1 MKAQALLAA
10 CLLATFFCFLC
21 SPATAQDINATSN
34 VVKATG
40 TGKVTIEAGVAQVE
54 LGVQVDAPN
63 ASQAQAQ
70 AANSAQA
77 IVSTLQG
84 LNVSKLQTSSVSL
97 MQINFPTPSPSPI
110 PLDSSSAASGGGQSE
125 DDIVFRASNTVS
137 FEVAADQAGAAID
150 AAVGAGANTIRSVS
164 LVPSEAA
171 VTAAQQQATRL
182 AVANAIAYGRLILG
196 ELGCQA
202 VGVGAVTLTPLYAP
216 MSSSVR
222 TAGVTADSA
231 TTPVLS
237 GEVDIS
243 ATVEVN
249 LLQSCPG
256 SAIDAINNANTN
268 ATAAT

>member
-10 CLLATFFCFLC
+10 CLLAFLFFFFC
-21 SPATAQDINATSN
+21 SPATAQDLNATSN

-40 TGKVTIEAGVAQVE
+40 TGKVTIEADVAQVE

-63 ASQAQAQ
+63 ASQAQAE

-84 LNVSKLQTSSVSL
+84 LNVSKLQTGSISL
-97 MQINFPTPSPSPI
+97 MQINFPTPRPSPI
-110 PLDSSSAASGGGQSE
+110 PLDSSAGSGSGQSE

-137 FEVAADQAGAAID
+137 FEIAADQAGAAID
-150 AAVGAGANTIRSVS
+150 AAVGAGANTIRSVF

-202 VGVGAVTLTPLYAP
+202 VGVGAVTLTPLYTP
-216 MSSSVR
+216 MSSSVN
-222 TAGVTADSA
+222 TAGLAADSA

>member
-1 MKAQALLAA
+1 MKAQALLAP
-10 CLLATFFCFLC
+10 CLLAFLFFC
-21 SPATAQDINATSN
+21 SPTTAQDLNATSN

-40 TGKVTIEAGVAQVE
+40 TGKVTIEADVAQVE

-63 ASQAQAQ
+63 ASQAQAE
-70 AANSAQA
+70 AANAAQA

-84 LNVSKLQTSSVSL
+84 LNVSKLQTGSISL
-97 MQINFPTPSPSPI
+97 MQINFPTPSPI
-110 PLDSSSAASGGGQSE
+110 PLDSLAANGSGQRE
-125 DDIVFRASNTVS
+125 DEIVFRASNTVS
-137 FEVAADQAGAAID
+137 FEIAADQAGEAID

-164 LVPSEAA
+164 LIPSEAA

-202 VGVGAVTLTPLYAP
+202 VGVGAVTLTPLYTP
-216 MSSSVR
+216 MSSSVN
-222 TAGVTADSA
+222 TAELAADSA

-256 SAIDAINNANTN
+256 SAIDAINNAN

>member
-1 MKAQALLAA
+1 
-10 CLLATFFCFLC
+10 
-21 SPATAQDINATSN
+21 
-34 VVKATG
+34 
-40 TGKVTIEAGVAQVE
+40 
-54 LGVQVDAPN
+54 
-63 ASQAQAQ
+63 
-70 AANSAQA
+70 
-77 IVSTLQG
+77 
-84 LNVSKLQTSSVSL
+84 VSKLQTSSISL
-97 MQINFPTPSPSPI
+97 IQINFPTPTPSPI
-110 PLDSSSAASGGGQSE
+110 PLDSSAGSGSGQSE

-150 AAVGAGANTIRSVS
+150 AAVGAGANTIRSVL
-164 LVPSEAA
+164 LVPSETA

-202 VGVGAVTLTPLYAP
+202 VGVGAVTLTPLYTP
-216 MSSSVR
+216 MSSSVNSTFTYCR
-222 TAGVTADSA
+222 VSRVGWTDLGGDGWRGVTAAAGLAADSA

-249 LLQSCPG
+249 LLQRCPG

>member
-1 MKAQALLAA
+1 MKAQALLAP
-10 CLLATFFCFLC
+10 CLLAFLFFC
-21 SPATAQDINATSN
+21 SPATAQDLNATSN

-40 TGKVTIEAGVAQVE
+40 TGKVTIEADVAQVE

-63 ASQAQAQ
+63 ASQAQAEV
-70 AANSAQA
+70 ANAAQA

-84 LNVSKLQTSSVSL
+84 LNVSKLQTGSISL
-97 MQINFPTPSPSPI
+97 MQINFPTPSPI
-110 PLDSSSAASGGGQSE
+110 PLAANASSQSE

-137 FEVAADQAGAAID
+137 FEIAADQAGEAID

-202 VGVGAVTLTPLYAP
+202 VGVGAVTLTPLYTP
-216 MSSSVR
+216 MSSSVN
-222 TAGVTADSA
+222 TAELAADSA